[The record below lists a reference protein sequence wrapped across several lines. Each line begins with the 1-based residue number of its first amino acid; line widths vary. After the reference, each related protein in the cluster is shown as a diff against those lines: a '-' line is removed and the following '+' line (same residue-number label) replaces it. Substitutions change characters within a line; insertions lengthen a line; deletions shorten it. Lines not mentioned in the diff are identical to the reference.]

1 MIIKFKLF
9 ENFTNEYIEYS
20 GLNTSWNDINI
31 KDVLKYLDEQKTPTQ
46 IIDPNKLKHLLI
58 KTERDPKRI
67 DSVDL
72 QYPLI
77 VSMKNGKFKSI
88 LDGQHRLVKALKYKL
103 DKIKIRVIDLDSIP
117 NEYKIAFEN
126 REYNGKFVNVN
137 YKIFHQNW
145 KEKPL
150 TLVTNFK
157 IHKMEG
163 NYIEVIGK
171 GYEYKDKKWIPFDDY
186 ETKNIRKFPKK
197 SVKDGE
203 KRIKVYFNDN
213 KV

>member
-1 MIIKFKLF
+1 MIIKFELF
-9 ENFTNEYIEYS
+9 ENYTNEYIEYS

-31 KDVLKYLDEQKTPTQ
+31 KDVLKYLDDQKTPTQ

-126 REYNGKFVNVN
+126 QEYNGKFVNVN

-145 KEKPL
+145 KDKPL
-150 TLVTNFK
+150 TLVTDFK
-157 IHKMEG
+157 IHKIEG

-171 GYEYKDKKWIPFDDY
+171 GYEYKDKKWVPFDDY

-203 KRIKVYFNDN
+203 KRIKVYDN